1 MYDTLKA
8 GVEVSA
14 EIVEKKSRFIAQ
26 LKHVESVAEA
36 DAFIGEVRARHKD
49 ARHNVPA
56 YVLANG
62 VERGVDD
69 GEPARTAGIPT
80 LDVLKGAGL
89 EDVCCVTTRYFGG
102 TLLGAGGLVRA
113 YTQAAQAAVARARN
127 EGTVVAMR
135 EVVQVAASLPYAW
148 YDRVMHLAKERG
160 ARVTDQLFCE
170 DVTLTLVF
178 PAGEEERFIQATTE
192 LNAGE
197 PIARVQKRFFG
208 PL

>member
-1 MYDTLKA
+1 MYETLKA

-26 LKHVESVAEA
+26 LAHVESVAEA
-36 DAFIGEVRARHKD
+36 DAFIAEVRSRHRD

-62 VERGVDD
+62 IERGVDD

-80 LDVLKGAGL
+80 LDVLKGSGL

-113 YTQAAQAAVARARN
+113 YTQAAQAAVAQARE
-127 EGTVVAMR
+127 EGAIVTMR

-148 YDRVMHLAKERG
+148 YDRVSHLALERG
-160 ARVTDQLFCE
+160 ARITDQLFCE
-170 DVTLTLVF
+170 DVTLTFVF
-178 PAGEEERFIQATTE
+178 PAGEEERFIAATTE

-208 PL
+208 EL